1 MSELRRWEQDGAS
14 DAIARMLQA
23 ARGERPSD
31 ASLARSIAA
40 ASVGAVTA
48 TTTVAAGETLGKV
61 GTSSALATKA
71 LGLFS
76 GFHALKWLLV
86 GALLGSVVMAT
97 VEAPRHPAPS
107 KMAAQKR
114 EPIQPRVVAP
124 ASAKAPDAAMRAPD
138 AAMRASDASP
148 ATPSA
153 RSLPSEA
160 PPSPEP
166 VPATSERTL
175 PPGSARTADAARR
188 TPALV
193 ESERLAEEVRI
204 IDEATRALNGGA
216 ATRALTL
223 LDAYDRSY
231 PERRFAPE
239 ALYLRM
245 ESLTKLGRGGE
256 ARSIANRLA
265 NAYPTSPQAARAR
278 VLLTD
283 TIR

>member
-23 ARGERPSD
+23 ARGERPSE

-48 TTTVAAGETLGKV
+48 TTTAAAGATLGKI
-61 GTSSALATKA
+61 GSSSAVATKA
-71 LGLFS
+71 LGLLS

-97 VEAPRHPAPS
+97 VQAPRSATPS
-107 KMAAQKR
+107 KTAEQKR
-114 EPIQPRVVAP
+114 EPTKPRVAAP
-124 ASAKAPDAAMRAPD
+124 TPRS
-138 AAMRASDASP
+138 ASDASP
-148 ATPSA
+148 ASPSA
-153 RSLPSEA
+153 ASVPA
-160 PPSPEP
+160 PEP

-175 PPGSARTADAARR
+175 PPGSARPTDGARR
-188 TPALV
+188 APALV
-193 ESERLAEEVRI
+193 ESEHLADEVRI

-245 ESLTKLGRGGE
+245 ESLTQLGRGGE
-256 ARSIANRLA
+256 ARSIAKRLV
-265 NAYPTSPQAARAR
+265 NAYPTSPQASRARA
-278 VLLTD
+278 LLTD